1 MESATIVKPV
11 ENPAKTSRSPSPHHG
26 LISKP
31 LFMQSLKANKNLF
44 LVVLIGMCAL
54 ITIINVVIG
63 RNTIFTKINMDSAT
77 AYMKDEGL
85 DWLKVLGL
93 FQVMGFGL
101 NRLAVMASLDMS
113 VILDSIIYGIAMII
127 LPMLYVVSVS
137 NSLIATQID
146 NGSMAYVLSTPTNR
160 RQVVFTQALFLFGSL
175 MAIYAGVFVVDL
187 GTKYIGYGLS
197 TNPLRTFLLEF
208 GSYLALS
215 ALAGI
220 AFMSSCLFNRT
231 RKSLALGGGFAVWC
245 FLAMVIGLFGTKT
258 FVSLGLGVEAMRVF
272 NYMTILT
279 LFDTE
284 LVDVFCKN
292 LVGTSDVSS
301 YNWIWEFALLAVV
314 AAVTTLVGMHKFEKK
329 DLPL

>member
-1 MESATIVKPV
+1 METAAMAKPV
-11 ENPAKTSRSPSPHHG
+11 ETPAKSPNHG

-31 LFMQSLKANKNLF
+31 LFKQSLKANKTLF
-44 LVVLIGMCAL
+44 LVVLLGMCAL
-54 ITIINVVIG
+54 ISIINIVIG
-63 RNTIFTKINMDSAT
+63 KNTIFTKINMDAAT
-77 AYMKDEGL
+77 VYMKDEDL

-175 MAIYAGVFVVDL
+175 LAIYLGVFVVDL
-187 GTKYIGYGLS
+187 GTKYIGYGVT

-272 NYMTILT
+272 NYMTLLT

-284 LVDVFCKN
+284 SVDTFCKY
-292 LVGTSDVSS
+292 LVGSADNPS
-301 YNWIWEFALLAVV
+301 YWWILEYGILILIAS
-314 AAVTTLVGMHKFEKK
+314 VTTVIGMRKFEKK